1 VTTTNVSELLRKALK
16 LPPEARA
23 AIAGLLL
30 ESLDKSVDSD
40 AEAAWRLEIERRAR
54 DLDTGHVQPVPW
66 SRVKKA
72 LRKA

>member
-23 AIAGLLL
+23 AIAGSLL
-30 ESLDKSVDSD
+30 ESLDESVDSD
-40 AEAAWRLEIERRAR
+40 AEAAWRLEIERRTR

>member
-1 VTTTNVSELLRKALK
+1 MTTTNASQLLRKALK

-23 AIAGLLL
+23 AIAGSLL
-30 ESLDKSVDSD
+30 ESLDNRADPD
-40 AEAAWRLEIERRAR
+40 AEVAWRHEIERRAR